1 LAQDVTTTTF
11 TGRRNR
17 GAFSAGALR
26 PVVMTVVPVMG
37 ALLVSAIVLLLV
49 GVNPLTYYGL
59 VIRGGLLR
67 SHGLEETLTRMGPL
81 MLLGSSL
88 LVSFRAGIWN
98 LGTDGQFLLG
108 ALATAVCAPYLVE
121 RMPLAPALGLSMAF
135 GSIVGGAWA
144 LLPALLRAYQGVNE
158 VITSLMMTFLGTAL
172 CAVLIKLFF
181 RDPNKSEPE
190 TTALSLPHRL
200 PHMFGTTVTSGV
212 AFALAVLVVTH
223 LILAHTSW
231 GLRIQILGANPSA
244 ARHAGF
250 NITWMTTLIFLASG
264 ALAGLAGATDL
275 VGSLGSL
282 QANWTPDYGMTVVP
296 IVFLSRLNG
305 WTVIVAVFVFSMLSI
320 GSRSA
325 SLLLGV
331 PLYYNLAFV
340 GLLLIFFALIEYLD
354 KRRQLKMV

>member
-1 LAQDVTTTTF
+1 MTQSRQTLRLFVGVMRPIGMTLMPVIA
-11 TGRRNR
+11 
-17 GAFSAGALR
+17 AL
-26 PVVMTVVPVMG
+26 VVSGV
-37 ALLVSAIVLLLV
+37 VLLLV
-49 GVNPLTYYGL
+49 GVNPLSYYGL
-59 VIRGGLLR
+59 VVESGLLNPY
-67 SHGLEETLTRMGPL
+67 GLQDTITRTGPL

-98 LGTDGQFLLG
+98 LGTDGQYLLG
-108 ALATAVCAPYLVE
+108 SLAAAVCAPNLVGT
-121 RMPLAPALGLSMAF
+121 MPLPLALVLSMLC
-135 GSIVGGAWA
+135 GSIVGCAWA

-158 VITSLMMTFLGTAL
+158 VITSLMMTFLGTGL
-172 CAVLIKLFF
+172 CAVLIKLCF
-181 RDPNKSEPE
+181 RDPAKSEPE
-190 TTALSLPHRL
+190 TLALRFEDRL
-200 PHMFGTTVTSGV
+200 PHMFGTTVSSGV
-212 AFALAVLVVTH
+212 VFALFVLIITH
-223 LILAHTSW
+223 LLLVHTSW

-250 NITWMTTLIFLASG
+250 NVNRMTTLVFVASG

-282 QANWTPDYGMTVVP
+282 RANWTPDYGMTVVP

-305 WTVIVAVFVFSMLSI
+305 WTIIVFIFVFSVLSI
-320 GSRSA
+320 GSQNA

-354 KRRQLKMV
+354 KRRQLQMV